1 MVDNDKRRI
10 RRACRLIAMTAF
22 AVAGVSV
29 LAFLP
34 ATAAACARDGVP
46 SVSADGRLAVLN
58 RSGGSARVIPAT
70 WSPFVFA
77 DTVSHGQGVTLSE
90 NNREVARALPT
101 SVFSHPW
108 RWDYGDHSP
117 FGYGTTVRHAF
128 ARPGAY
134 RITVLAY
141 YAAYATW
148 EPFDLVTI
156 RVR

>member
-1 MVDNDKRRI
+1 MDNDTCAPGESRR
-10 RRACRLIAMTAF
+10 LVMTVAAVVT
-22 AVAGVSV
+22 AVAG
-29 LAFLP
+29 LALLP

-46 SVSADGRLAVLN
+46 SVSADGHLAVLN

-70 WSPFVFA
+70 WSPFIFGNA
-77 DTVSHGQGVTLSE
+77 VSHGQSVTLSE
-90 NNREVARALPT
+90 NNREVARALPA

-108 RWDYGDHSP
+108 RWDYGDHSR

-128 ARPGAY
+128 AKPGAY

-141 YAAYATW
+141 YAAYAAW

>member
-1 MVDNDKRRI
+1 MSNKQVI
-10 RRACRLIAMTAF
+10 RRSHRLVAAAAAV
-22 AVAGVSV
+22 AVAG

-34 ATAAACARDGVP
+34 AMAAACARDGVP

-70 WSPFVFA
+70 WSPFIFA
-77 DTVSHGQGVTLSE
+77 NTVSHGQGVTLSE
-90 NNREVARALPT
+90 NNREVARALPA
-101 SVFSHPW
+101 SVFGHPW
-108 RWDYGDHSP
+108 RWDYGDHSR
-117 FGYGTTVRHAF
+117 FGYGTTVHHSF

-141 YAAYATW
+141 YAAYAAW

>member
-1 MVDNDKRRI
+1 MENDKDEANRSRRLV
-10 RRACRLIAMTAF
+10 AIAAAV
-22 AVAGVSV
+22 AVAG
-29 LAFLP
+29 LALLP

-58 RSGGSARVIPAT
+58 HGGGSARLIPAT

-90 NNREVARALPT
+90 NNREVARALPA

-108 RWDYGDHSP
+108 RWDYGDHSG
-117 FGYGTTVRHAF
+117 FGYGTTVRHIF

-141 YAAYATW
+141 YSAYATW

-156 RVR
+156 HVR